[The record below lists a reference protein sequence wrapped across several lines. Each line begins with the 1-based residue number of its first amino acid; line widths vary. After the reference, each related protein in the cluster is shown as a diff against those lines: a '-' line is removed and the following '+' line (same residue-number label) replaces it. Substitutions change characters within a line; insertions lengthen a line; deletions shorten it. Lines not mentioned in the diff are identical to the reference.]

1 MSRLIVSGCS
11 FTNFWY
17 PTWAWF
23 LGSAYNETYNYG
35 QSGAGN
41 EYIYHSIV
49 DADTDLQLNKDDTVV
64 IAWSGYYRFD
74 RFNKCGSHQW
84 WKTNGDWSHDPNFKT
99 LEQFVNDDG
108 WVRKSVNYITA
119 TARYLKSKNIKY
131 VFTSLYD
138 LRKKNLR
145 LDSNV
150 HTDLNVVNL
159 LADIYDDN
167 FIYPEGLSTVVLQH
181 REQTEST
188 VIGGHPNL
196 NEHQLL
202 AIGIADKLGVM
213 IDIHTDLKKYD
224 NLLQSTKNL
233 EIFGNILPS
242 LSNKNVAQVLT
253 KSSAEC
259 ISSTIEKYYPV
270 TMQEYKK
277 AVDLLMIK

>member
-74 RFNKCGSHQW
+74 RFKKFDECIKW
-84 WKTNGDWSHDPNFKT
+84 ATAGDWSHDPNFKT
-99 LEQFVNDDG
+99 LEQFVNDEG
-108 WVRKSVNYITA
+108 WIRKSVNCIAA

-138 LRKKNLR
+138 LNIKFGNT
-145 LDSNV
+145 V
-150 HTDLNVVNL
+150 HADPYVVKL
-159 LADIYDDN
+159 LADIKNDN
-167 FIYPEGLSTVVLQH
+167 FIYPEGLCNLVLNH
-181 REQTEST
+181 REQNKTET
-188 VIGGHPNL
+188 VGGHPNL
-196 NEHQLL
+196 SEHQLL
-202 AIGIADKLGVM
+202 ASGIAAKLGVT
-213 IDIHTDLKKYD
+213 IDIHDLQKYD
-224 NLLQSTKNL
+224 TLINSPKNQ
-233 EIFGNILPS
+233 EVFGKILP
-242 LSNKNVAQVLT
+242 LLDTENHARILT
-253 KSSAEC
+253 TCNPEC
-259 ISSTIEKYYPV
+259 ISPTIEKYYPT

-277 AVDLLMIK
+277 AVDLLLIK

>member
-23 LGSAYNETYNYG
+23 LSSAYDETYNYG

-74 RFNKCGSHQW
+74 RFKKFDECIKW
-84 WKTNGDWSHDPNFKT
+84 ATNGDWSHDSNFKT
-99 LEQFVNDDG
+99 LEQFVNDEG
-108 WVRKSVNYITA
+108 WIRKSVNYMAA

-138 LRKKNLR
+138 LNIKFGNT
-145 LDSNV
+145 V
-150 HTDLNVVNL
+150 HADPYIVKL
-159 LADIYDDN
+159 LADIKNDN

-181 REQTEST
+181 REQNKTGT
-188 VIGGHPNL
+188 VGGHPNFS
-196 NEHQLL
+196 EHQLL
-202 AIGIADKLGVM
+202 ASEIAAKLGVT
-213 IDIHTDLKKYD
+213 IDIHDLQKYD
-224 NLLQSTKNL
+224 TLVNSLKNQ
-233 EIFGNILPS
+233 EVFGKILPLLDTENHARILTM
-242 LSNKNVAQVLT
+242 LSEGCL
-253 KSSAEC
+253 SA
-259 ISSTIEKYYPV
+259 TIEKYYPT

-277 AVDLLMIK
+277 AVDLLLIK

>member
-74 RFNKCGSHQW
+74 RFKKFDECIKWATG
-84 WKTNGDWSHDPNFKT
+84 GDWSYDPNFKT
-99 LEQFVNDDG
+99 LEQFVNDEG
-108 WVRKSVNYITA
+108 WMRKSINYIAA

-131 VFTSLYD
+131 AFTSLYD
-138 LRKKNLR
+138 LNIKFGNT
-145 LDSNV
+145 V
-150 HTDLNVVNL
+150 HADPYVVKL
-159 LADIYDDN
+159 LADIKNDN
-167 FIYPEGLSTVVLQH
+167 FIYPEGLCNLVLNH
-181 REQTEST
+181 REQNKTGT
-188 VIGGHPNL
+188 VGGHPNL
-196 NEHQLL
+196 SEHQLL
-202 AIGIADKLGVM
+202 ASGIAAKLGVT
-213 IDIHTDLKKYD
+213 IDIHDLQKYD
-224 NLLQSTKNL
+224 TLINSPKNQ
-233 EIFGNILPS
+233 EVFGKILPLLDTENHARILTTRS
-242 LSNKNVAQVLT
+242 EGCLSP
-253 KSSAEC
+253 
-259 ISSTIEKYYPV
+259 TIEKYYPT

-277 AVDLLMIK
+277 AVDLLLIK